1 MSLFGSME
9 LIKRSFS
16 PGHRVKGT
24 FVQGEL
30 TDTAFRGTAQPAS
43 GKVMELLPEGKRNT
57 ETISVFAPIDLEFTT
72 AEPRSQRSGDIII
85 WEGRQYEVQVAR
97 KWNCLI
103 ESHWELVA
111 TRVKEGER

>member
-1 MSLFGSME
+1 MSLFASMD

-16 PGHRVKGT
+16 PGNRVKGT
-24 FVQGEL
+24 FVKGEP

-43 GKVMELLPEGKRNT
+43 GKVMELLPEGKRDT

-72 AEPRSQRSGDIII
+72 ADLRLQRNGDIII
-85 WEGRQYEVQVAR
+85 WDGRLYEVQVVR
-97 KWNCLI
+97 LWKGGLLP
-103 ESHWELVA
+103 HWELAA